1 MTGVTSTQSYVNPY
15 QWSKQMGGG
24 RRNNSKSRRK
34 AKPKKL
40 TGREKAQQM
49 AKKRIAAKKAAESG
63 GFSSKSFTS
72 GMPSYSSLTSKK
84 EATKTFGPSAKTGP
98 SFSRKS
104 GTTGVGPVADGAK
117 YAAALKKSPPRFSGG
132 TMEQQKAAVRDG
144 TLLAG
149 DYTSPTM
156 QKNYGLR
163 PDGVHGYYNVGDII
177 NTGGKSGKDFQ
188 FDGKNWNRV
197 GTDLALGGDNLG
209 SVLGTGFVLGGAL
222 TVPNA
227 IKNSIE
233 AGNKLKENIQK
244 RLNPEETQNQSSL
257 GTGTLISAINPVANL
272 SNLGISPASATTKSA
287 DSFGYPSQEAVD
299 KAAGITAGGLNIGG
313 SGFTPT
319 NLNDPTA
326 RAADAYK
333 STLNPDSFK
342 GLSDGDTFGSGP
354 VASGEDYARGLN
366 VGYDN
371 VENTMRRFVENRL
384 PAVDALPGVNTRR
397 LTDKEIADKRMKA
410 QKMRKEM
417 MGRKGSGGAK
427 RLTATPTVIEELLP
441 EAVPVASRSTTP
453 STQTGIDPNRLLQ
466 IQQQAYAQAYNPMTI
481 GGFNPQ
487 FRFGAA
493 TPTIDY
499 STYFNY

>member
-24 RRNNSKSRRK
+24 RKGRKSK
-34 AKPKKL
+34 KKK
-40 TGREKAQQM
+40 TYTKAQQM
-49 AKKRIAAKKAAESG
+49 AKKRIAAKKAAEAG

-104 GTTGVGPVADGAK
+104 GTTGIGPVADGAK
-117 YAAALKKSPPRFSGG
+117 YAAALKKSPPRFSSG

-163 PDGVHGYYNVGDII
+163 PDGVHGYYNVGDVI
-177 NTGGKSGKDFQ
+177 NTGGKSGKDFK
-188 FDGKNWNRV
+188 FDGKNWNPV
-197 GTDLALGGDNLG
+197 NLALGGDNLG
-209 SVLGTGFVLGGAL
+209 SIFATGAALGGAL
-222 TVPNA
+222 TVPSA

-233 AGNKLKENIQK
+233 AGNKLKENIEK

-257 GTGTLISAINPVANL
+257 GIGTLISAINPVANL
-272 SNLGISPASATTKSA
+272 TNLGISPASATTKSA

-313 SGFTPT
+313 SGFTPK
-319 NLNDPTA
+319 NLNDPTV
-326 RAADAYK
+326 RAAAAYK

-371 VENTMRRFVENRL
+371 VENKMRRFVEKRL
-384 PAVDALPGVNTRR
+384 PMVDALPGVNTRR

-441 EAVPVASRSTTP
+441 EAVPVASKSTTP

>member
-1 MTGVTSTQSYVNPY
+1 
-15 QWSKQMGGG
+15 MGGG
-24 RRNNSKSRRK
+24 RKGKKSK
-34 AKPKKL
+34 KKK
-40 TGREKAQQM
+40 TYTKAQKM
-49 AKKRIAAKKAAESG
+49 AQKRIAAKKAAEAG

-104 GTTGVGPVADGAK
+104 GTTGIGPVADGAK
-117 YAAALKKSPPRFSGG
+117 YAAALKKSPPRFSSG

-149 DYTSPTM
+149 DYTSPTV
-156 QKNYGLR
+156 KNYGLR
-163 PDGVHGYYNVGDII
+163 PDGVHGYYKVGDVI

-197 GTDLALGGDNLG
+197 GVDLALGGDNLG
-209 SVLGTGFVLGGAL
+209 SGFGIAGSLGMFGLGLKGIGD
-222 TVPNA
+222 A
-227 IKNSIE
+227 IEGGKR
-233 AGNKLKENIQK
+233 LKENIEK

-257 GTGTLISAINPVANL
+257 GIGTLISAINPVANL
-272 SNLGISPASATTKSA
+272 TNLGISPASATTKSA

-313 SGFTPT
+313 AGFTPT
-319 NLNDPTA
+319 NLNDPTV
-326 RAADAYK
+326 RAAAAYK

-342 GLSDGDTFGSGP
+342 GLSDGETFGSGP

-371 VENTMRRFVENRL
+371 AENVMRRFVDEKL
-384 PAVDALPGVNTRR
+384 PMIDAIPGVNTRR

-417 MGRKGSGGAK
+417 MTGRKGSGGAK
-427 RLTATPTVIEELLP
+427 RLSATPTVIEELLP
-441 EAVPVASRSTTP
+441 EAVPVASKSTTP

>member
-24 RRNNSKSRRK
+24 RKGKKSK
-34 AKPKKL
+34 KKK
-40 TGREKAQQM
+40 TYTKAQKM
-49 AKKRIAAKKAAESG
+49 AQKRIAAKKAAEAG

-104 GTTGVGPVADGAK
+104 GTTGIGPVADGAK
-117 YAAALKKSPPRFSGG
+117 YAAALKKSPPRFSSG

-149 DYTSPTM
+149 DYTSPTV
-156 QKNYGLR
+156 KNYGLR
-163 PDGVHGYYNVGDII
+163 PDGVHGYYKVGDVI

-197 GTDLALGGDNLG
+197 GVDLALGGDNLG
-209 SVLGTGFVLGGAL
+209 SGFGIAGSLGMFGLGLKGIGD
-222 TVPNA
+222 A
-227 IKNSIE
+227 IEGGKR
-233 AGNKLKENIQK
+233 LKENIEK

-257 GTGTLISAINPVANL
+257 GIGTLISAINPVANL
-272 SNLGISPASATTKSA
+272 TNLGISPASATTKSA

-313 SGFTPT
+313 AGFTPT
-319 NLNDPTA
+319 NLNDPTV
-326 RAADAYK
+326 RAAAAYK

-342 GLSDGDTFGSGP
+342 GLSDGETFGSGP

-371 VENTMRRFVENRL
+371 AENVMRRFVDEKL
-384 PAVDALPGVNTRR
+384 PMIDAIPGVNTRR

-417 MGRKGSGGAK
+417 MTGRKGSGGAK
-427 RLTATPTVIEELLP
+427 RLSATPTVIEELLP
-441 EAVPVASRSTTP
+441 EAVPVASKSTTP

>member
-24 RRNNSKSRRK
+24 RKGKKSK
-34 AKPKKL
+34 KKK
-40 TGREKAQQM
+40 TYTKAQKM
-49 AKKRIAAKKAAESG
+49 AQKRIAAKKAAEAG

-104 GTTGVGPVADGAK
+104 GTTGIGPVADGAK
-117 YAAALKKSPPRFSGG
+117 YAAALKKSPPRFSSG

-149 DYTSPTM
+149 DYTSPTV
-156 QKNYGLR
+156 KNYGLR
-163 PDGVHGYYNVGDII
+163 PDGVHGYYKVGDVI

-197 GTDLALGGDNLG
+197 GVDLALGGDNLG
-209 SVLGTGFVLGGAL
+209 SGFGIAGSLGMFGLGLKGIGD
-222 TVPNA
+222 A
-227 IKNSIE
+227 IEGGKR
-233 AGNKLKENIQK
+233 LKENIEK
-244 RLNPEETQNQSSL
+244 RLNPEESQNQSSL
-257 GTGTLISAINPVANL
+257 GIGTLISAINPVANL
-272 SNLGISPASATTKSA
+272 TNLGISPASATTKSA

-313 SGFTPT
+313 SGFTPK
-319 NLNDPTA
+319 NLNDPTV
-326 RAADAYK
+326 RAAAAYK

-371 VENTMRRFVENRL
+371 VENKMRRFVEKRL
-384 PAVDALPGVNTRR
+384 PMVDALPGVNTRR

-441 EAVPVASRSTTP
+441 EAVPVASKSTTP